1 MRVMAIATA
10 ALLSMTIAVSAQE
23 SVQDMVTRKAVS
35 HGVPEKFAHAVIKIE
50 SNYNP
55 RVIGK
60 RGEYGL
66 GQILC
71 TTAKG
76 EGFNGKCR
84 ELSDPETNL
93 EYTMLYLSEALKIA
107 DGDVCNAST
116 VYCAGSIRSTR
127 RSAYCRL
134 VLKNMNN

>member
-1 MRVMAIATA
+1 MRVMAIAAA
-10 ALLSMTIAVSAQE
+10 ALLSMTMTVSAQE
-23 SVQDMVTRKAVS
+23 SMRDMVTRKAVS
-35 HGVPEKFAHAVIKIE
+35 HGVNEKFAHAVIKIE
-50 SNYNP
+50 SNYDP
-55 RVIGK
+55 KVIGK

-71 TTAKG
+71 STAKG
-76 EGFNGKCR
+76 EGFKGKCR

-107 DGDVCNAST
+107 GGDICGAST
-116 VYCAGSIRSTR
+116 VYSAGTTHKPSK
-127 RSAYCRL
+127 SAYCRL